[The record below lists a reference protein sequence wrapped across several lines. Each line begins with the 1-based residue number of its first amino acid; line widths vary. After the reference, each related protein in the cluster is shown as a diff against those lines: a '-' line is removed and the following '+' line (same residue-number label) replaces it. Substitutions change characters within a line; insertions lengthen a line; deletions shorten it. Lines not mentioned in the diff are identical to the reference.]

1 MWRSLKSTCL
11 CWGNNYAV
19 TLACQHGS
27 NIDTVNGVRII
38 NDHTLDGTTIPVEH
52 CVESSITRCKRNI
65 VGYLSKNFLEPKG
78 SVSTTKKIDLRLLT
92 VDDTGHCRDT
102 ELRILRRTAY
112 IEHIKMI
119 RRLKCRPQ
127 STSSPVSI
135 SHIYTKALSRLFQF
149 LISL

>member
-11 CWGNNYAV
+11 RWRNNHAV

-65 VGYLSKNFLEPKG
+65 VRYLSKYFLEPEC
-78 SVSTTKKIDLRLLT
+78 SVSTTKKIHLRLLT
-92 VDDTGHCRDT
+92 VDDTRHCRDT
-102 ELRILRRTAY
+102 ELRILRRTTY
-112 IEHIKMI
+112 IIHIEMI
-119 RRLKCRPQ
+119 RRLKCLPH
-127 STSSPVSI
+127 STRSPVSI
-135 SHIYTKALSRLFQF
+135 SHIHTKALSRLFQF
-149 LISL
+149 LFLL